1 MADGTLEAIQALVA
15 TGRPWVCQRYIER
28 PLLLRGYK
36 THVRVYVLLVG
47 QNEPSR
53 SVYLYRP
60 IHTRSPSPRPPL
72 PPLRLC
78 AKVMALVLLFCQ
90 RMPRFDHM
98 MICRLNSVTGVS
110 WSGIRVRVQLIGH
123 L

>member
-1 MADGTLEAIQALVA
+1 MADGTLEAIQALCA

-60 IHTRSPSPRPPL
+60 IHTRSSAHGPPSPVAFV
-72 PPLRLC
+72 C
-78 AKVMALVLLFCQ
+78 K
-90 RMPRFDHM
+90 
-98 MICRLNSVTGVS
+98 
-110 WSGIRVRVQLIGH
+110 
-123 L
+123 